1 MENNISHM
9 KTGANE
15 EKVVIYSSQ
24 SKDEGGVTI
33 LKLQL
38 KLL

>member
-1 MENNISHM
+1 M
-9 KTGANE
+9 KTRTNE

-24 SKDEGGVTI
+24 SEDEGGVTI